1 MYGERI
7 RQLRKEKGMTLRQL
21 SDKLGIPFTTL
32 GNYERED
39 RQPNFET
46 FEMVAD
52 FFDVSIDYLAGRNEQ
67 RTYDE
72 YVFHSNFKSIE
83 ELLGKASPEI
93 REVITDI
100 VDQLYLITR
109 RDLKLGI
116 ANISE
121 LEHLREVL
129 RFIFSMKNKFR
140 WDSTGATF
148 SYSDSN
154 ELAIAYLKEKHKLD
168 KHLNEL
174 FEIYVKRDL

>member
-7 RQLRKEKGMTLRQL
+7 RQLRKEKGMTLREL
-21 SDKLGIPFTTL
+21 SDELGIPFTTL

-46 FEMVAD
+46 FEIIAD
-52 FFDVSIDYLAGRNEQ
+52 FFDVSIDYLAGRKEQ

-72 YVFHSNFKSIE
+72 YVFHNDFKNLE
-83 ELLGKASPEI
+83 ELLGKAPPEI

-100 VDQLYLITR
+100 VDQLYLITHK
-109 RDLKLGI
+109 DLRLGTE
-116 ANISE
+116 NISE

-129 RFIFSMKNKFR
+129 RFIFSMKNRFR
-140 WDSTGATF
+140 WDKTGATF
-148 SYSDSN
+148 SHSNTN
-154 ELAIAYLKEKHKLD
+154 ELAIAYLREKHKLD

-174 FEIYVKRDL
+174 FEIYVKRGL